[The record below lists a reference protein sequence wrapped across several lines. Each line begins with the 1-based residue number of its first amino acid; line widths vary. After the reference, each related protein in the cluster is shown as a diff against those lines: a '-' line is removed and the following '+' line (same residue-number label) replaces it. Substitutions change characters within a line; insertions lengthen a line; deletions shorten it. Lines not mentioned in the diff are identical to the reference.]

1 MSTQNKRFG
10 FSRRIGVV
18 IAATLVALC
27 LFAAAFAFLF
37 GGGGSAPSEG
47 SASGAAAE
55 SAAAT
60 AGSVPGQAVQLS
72 GETYEKDAELAVR
85 FLDVG
90 QGDATLLESHG
101 HWLLID
107 GGAPSASRKI
117 YATLEKLGVSHL
129 DAVIATHP
137 DADHIGGIAAAL
149 NYATCDSLYCSVDQ
163 SDSETFAHMVKYNE
177 RNSSGIVVPQNGD
190 SFTLGDAT
198 VTFLRTQE
206 VFFDSNNGSLV
217 TRIDC
222 GGASFLFPG
231 DAENPAEQALL
242 SDGANVSATVLH
254 VGHHGSLTST
264 SAAFL
269 AAVAPRC
276 AVVSVG
282 ANDYGHPSERVM
294 ECIWDFGAAIYR
306 TDQVGDI
313 TFELC
318 DGSLTVT
325 TTKTTSDAPTAPG
338 KPKSASGV
346 ADSATEPGS
355 ATSGAASGGV
365 STSGN
370 VSNGDSG
377 DVSDSTSAALQ
388 EYVLNTNTM
397 KFHYPSCSSVEKMK
411 DKNKQIVEAMRDE
424 VRSWGYDPCGI
435 CRP

>member
-1 MSTQNKRFG
+1 MGTQSKRINFSKRFG
-10 FSRRIGVV
+10 AVV
-18 IAATLVALC
+18 AAALVALC
-27 LFAAAFAFLF
+27 LLAAALAFFLPPIA
-37 GGGGSAPSEG
+37 SSEG
-47 SASGAAAE
+47 GASGTAAE
-55 SAAAT
+55 SVATT
-60 AGSVPGQAVQLS
+60 AGSTPGQTVQLP
-72 GETYEKDAELAVR
+72 GETYEEDAELTAR

-90 QGDATLLESHG
+90 QGDATLLESQG

-117 YATLEKLGVSHL
+117 YATLEKLGVNHL

-149 NYATCDSLYCSVDQ
+149 NYATCDSLYCSVNQ
-163 SDSETFAHMVKYNE
+163 SDSETFSSMVKYNE
-177 RNSSGIVVPQNGD
+177 RNGSGIIVPQNGD

-198 VTFLRTQE
+198 VTFLRTRE
-206 VFFDSNNGSLV
+206 AFSDSNNGSLV

-269 AAVAPRC
+269 AAVAPRY

-294 ECIWDFGAAIYR
+294 ERIQNFGAAIYR

-313 TFELC
+313 TFELR
-318 DGSLTVT
+318 DGSLAVT
-325 TTKTTSDAPTAPG
+325 TAKITTEAPTAPG
-338 KPKSASGV
+338 KSSSAPGV

-355 ATSGAASGGV
+355 AASGTASGGV

-370 VSNGDSG
+370 AADGDSG
-377 DVSDSTSAALQ
+377 DTSDGAAAAPQ

-397 KFHYPSCSSVEKMK
+397 KFHYPECKSVGKMK
-411 DKNKQIVEAMRDE
+411 DKNKQVVEATRDE

>member
-1 MSTQNKRFG
+1 MAAAL
-10 FSRRIGVV
+10 VV
-18 IAATLVALC
+18 LC
-27 LFAAAFAFLF
+27 LLAAAFAFLF
-37 GGGGSAPSEG
+37 GGGGIAPSEG
-47 SASGAAAE
+47 NASGTA
-55 SAAAT
+55 
-60 AGSVPGQAVQLS
+60 AGSVATTVGPAPGQNVQLS
-72 GETYEKDAELAVR
+72 GETYEKNVELTAR

-90 QGDATLLESHG
+90 QGDATLLESRS

-117 YATLEKLGVSHL
+117 YATLEKLGVNHL
-129 DAVIATHP
+129 DAIVATHP

-149 NYATCDSLYCSVDQ
+149 KYATCDSLYCSVAQ
-163 SDSETFAHMVKYNE
+163 SDSETFASMVKYNE
-177 RNSSGIVVPQNGD
+177 RNGSDIVVPCNGD
-190 SFTLGDAT
+190 SFALGDAT
-198 VTFLRTQE
+198 VAFLRTRE
-206 VFFDSNNGSLV
+206 TFSDSNNGSLV
-217 TRIDC
+217 TRVDC

-242 SDGANVSATVLH
+242 SEGANVSATVLH

-269 AAVAPRC
+269 VAVAPRY

-294 ECIWDFGAAIYR
+294 ERIQNFGAAIYR

-313 TFELC
+313 TFELR
-318 DGSLTVT
+318 DGSLSVATAKVT
-325 TTKTTSDAPTAPG
+325 TEAPTAPG
-338 KPKSASGV
+338 KSSSASGS
-346 ADSATEPGS
+346 AGSATETGS
-355 ATSGAASGGV
+355 AASGAASGGV

-370 VSNGDSG
+370 VSNGNSG
-377 DVSDSTSAALQ
+377 DVSGSTSVAPQ

-411 DKNKQIVEAMRDE
+411 DKNKQIVEATRDE

>member
-1 MSTQNKRFG
+1 MSTQNKRIG
-10 FSRRIGVV
+10 FSRRLGVV
-18 IAATLVALC
+18 VAAALVVLC

-37 GGGGSAPSEG
+37 GGGGSAPFEG
-47 SASGAAAE
+47 SASGAATE
-55 SAAAT
+55 SAAT
-60 AGSVPGQAVQLS
+60 AADSTSGQTAQLS
-72 GETYEKDAELAVR
+72 GETYEKNVELTAR

-90 QGDATLLESHG
+90 QGDATLLESRG
-101 HWLLID
+101 HWLLVD

-117 YATLEKLGVSHL
+117 YATLDKLGVNHL

-137 DADHIGGIAAAL
+137 DADHIGSIAAAL

-163 SDSETFAHMVKYNE
+163 SDSETFSSMVKYNE
-177 RNSSGIVVPQNGD
+177 RNGSGIIVPQNGD

-198 VTFLRTQE
+198 VTFLRTRE
-206 VFFDSNNGSLV
+206 TFSDSNNGSLV

-269 AAVAPRC
+269 AAVAPWY

-294 ECIWDFGAAIYR
+294 ERIQNFGAAIYR

-313 TFELC
+313 TFELH
-318 DGSLTVT
+318 DGSLSVATAKVT
-325 TTKTTSDAPTAPG
+325 TEAPTAPG
-338 KPKSASGV
+338 KSSSASGT
-346 ADSATEPGS
+346 ASSATETGS
-355 ATSGAASGGV
+355 SASGAASGGV
-365 STSGN
+365 SASGN
-370 VSNGDSG
+370 VSNGDSD
-377 DVSDSTSAALQ
+377 DVSGSTSAALQ

-411 DKNKQIVEAMRDE
+411 DKNKQIVEATRDE
-424 VRSWGYDPCGI
+424 VHSWGYDPCGI

>member
-1 MSTQNKRFG
+1 MKQRGKPFAVLLVLCVLAAVFAL
-10 FSRRIGVV
+10 FSPSNASSEGGASGT
-18 IAATLVALC
+18 AAGPVAT
-27 LFAAAFAFLF
+27 AA
-37 GGGGSAPSEG
+37 GSAPDQ
-47 SASGAAAE
+47 
-55 SAAAT
+55 T
-60 AGSVPGQAVQLS
+60 VQLS
-72 GETYEKDAELAVR
+72 GETYEKNTELIVR

-90 QGDATLLESHG
+90 QGDATLLESRG

-137 DADHIGGIAAAL
+137 DVDHIGGIAAAL
-149 NYATCDSLYCSVDQ
+149 NYATCDSLYCSVDR
-163 SDSETFAHMVKYNE
+163 SDSETFSHMVKYNE
-177 RNSSGIVVPQNGD
+177 RNGSGIVVPQNGD
-190 SFTLGDAT
+190 SFTLGDAM

-206 VFFDSNNGSLV
+206 VFPDSNNGSLV
-217 TRIDC
+217 VRIDC

-231 DAENPAEQALL
+231 DVGNAAEQALL
-242 SDGANVSATVLH
+242 AEGANVSATVLH

-269 AAVAPRC
+269 AAVAPRY

-294 ECIWDFGAAIYR
+294 ERIQNFGAAIYR

-313 TFELC
+313 TFELR
-318 DGSLTVT
+318 DGLLSVATAKT
-325 TTKTTSDAPTAPG
+325 TTEAPTAPG
-338 KPKSASGV
+338 KSKSAPGV
-346 ADSATEPGS
+346 ADSATEAGS
-355 ATSGAASGGV
+355 AASGTASGGV
-365 STSGN
+365 STSEN
-370 VSNGDSG
+370 AADGDSG
-377 DVSDSTSAALQ
+377 DTSDGAAAAPQ

-411 DKNKQIVEAMRDE
+411 DKNKQIVEATRDE

>member
-1 MSTQNKRFG
+1 MDSQHKKIN
-10 FSRRIGVV
+10 FSRRVGAVV
-18 IAATLVALC
+18 AAVLVVLC
-27 LFAAAFAFLF
+27 LLAAAFVFFSPSNASSE
-37 GGGGSAPSEG
+37 GGASGTAAGSA
-47 SASGAAAE
+47 
-55 SAAAT
+55 AT
-60 AGSVPGQAVQLS
+60 TTNLTHGQTVQLS
-72 GETYEKDAELAVR
+72 GETFEKNTELIVR

-90 QGDATLLESHG
+90 QGDATLLESRG

-117 YATLEKLGVSHL
+117 YATLERLGANHL
-129 DAVIATHP
+129 DAVIASHP

-163 SDSETFAHMVKYNE
+163 YDSEAFAHMVKYNE
-177 RNSSGIVVPQNGD
+177 RNSSSIVVPQNGD
-190 SFTLGDAT
+190 SFALGDAT
-198 VTFLRTQE
+198 VTFLRTRE
-206 VFFDSNNGSLV
+206 AFSDSNNGSLV
-217 TRIDC
+217 VRIDC

-231 DAENPAEQALL
+231 DAEEPAEQALL
-242 SDGANVSATVLH
+242 SEGANVTATVLH

-269 AAVAPRC
+269 AAVAPRY

-294 ECIWDFGAAIYR
+294 ERIQNFGATIYR

-313 TFELC
+313 TFELR
-318 DGSLTVT
+318 DGALTASTAKT
-325 TTKTTSDAPTAPG
+325 TTDAPTAPG
-338 KPKSASGV
+338 KSSSASGV
-346 ADSATEPGS
+346 ADSATEAGS
-355 ATSGAASGGV
+355 SASGAASGGV

-370 VSNGDSG
+370 AVDGDS
-377 DVSDSTSAALQ
+377 DDTSDGASAAPQ
-388 EYVLNTNTM
+388 EYVLNANTM

-411 DKNKQIVEAMRDE
+411 DKNKQIVEATRDE

>member
-1 MSTQNKRFG
+1 MDSQNKRIG

-18 IAATLVALC
+18 IAAALVVLC
-27 LFAAAFAFLF
+27 LLATAFAFLF
-37 GGGGSAPSEG
+37 GGGGSAPFEG
-47 SASGAAAE
+47 SASGAATE
-55 SAAAT
+55 SAAT
-60 AGSVPGQAVQLS
+60 AADSTSGQTAQLS
-72 GETYEKDAELAVR
+72 GETYEKNAELTAR

-90 QGDATLLESHG
+90 QGDATLLESRG
-101 HWLLID
+101 HWLLVD

-117 YATLEKLGVSHL
+117 YATLEKLGVNHL

-137 DADHIGGIAAAL
+137 DVDHIGGIAAAL
-149 NYATCDSLYCSVDQ
+149 NYAMCDSLYCSVDQ

-177 RNSSGIVVPQNGD
+177 RNGSGIVVPQNGD
-190 SFTLGDAT
+190 SFILGDAT
-198 VTFLRTQE
+198 VTFLRTRE
-206 VFFDSNNGSLV
+206 TFSDSNNGSLV

-242 SDGANVSATVLH
+242 SEGANVSATVLH

-294 ECIWDFGAAIYR
+294 ECIQNFGAAIYR

-313 TFELC
+313 AFELR
-318 DGSLTVT
+318 DGSLAVT
-325 TTKTTSDAPTAPG
+325 TTKTTTEAPTAPG

-346 ADSATEPGS
+346 ADSATEAGS
-355 ATSGAASGGV
+355 AASGAASGGV
-365 STSGN
+365 SASGN
-370 VSNGDSG
+370 VSNGDSD
-377 DVSDSTSAALQ
+377 DVSGSTSAALQ

-411 DKNKQIVEAMRDE
+411 DKNKQIVEATRDE

>member
-1 MSTQNKRFG
+1 MSTQNKRIG

-18 IAATLVALC
+18 IAAALVVLC
-27 LFAAAFAFLF
+27 LLTAAFAFLF

-47 SASGAAAE
+47 SASGAATE
-55 SAAAT
+55 SAAT
-60 AGSVPGQAVQLS
+60 AADSTSGQTVQLP
-72 GETYEKDAELAVR
+72 GESYEKDAELAAR

-90 QGDATLLESHG
+90 QGDATLLKSRG

-117 YATLEKLGVSHL
+117 YATLEKLGVNHL

-149 NYATCDSLYCSVDQ
+149 NYASCDSLYCSVNQ

-177 RNSSGIVVPQNGD
+177 RNGSGIVVPQNGD

-198 VTFLRTQE
+198 VTFLRTRE
-206 VFFDSNNGSLV
+206 TFFDSNNGSLV

-242 SDGANVSATVLH
+242 SEGANVSATVLH

-269 AAVAPRC
+269 AAVAPRY

-282 ANDYGHPSERVM
+282 ANDYGHPSECVM
-294 ECIWDFGAAIYR
+294 ERIQNFGAAIYR

-313 TFELC
+313 TFELR
-318 DGSLTVT
+318 DGLLSVVTAKVT
-325 TTKTTSDAPTAPG
+325 TEAPTAPG
-338 KPKSASGV
+338 KSKSTSGASP
-346 ADSATEPGS
+346 ATEAGS
-355 ATSGAASGGV
+355 AASGAASGGV
-365 STSGN
+365 SASGN
-370 VSNGDSG
+370 VSNGDSD
-377 DVSDSTSAALQ
+377 DVSGSTSAALQ

-411 DKNKQIVEAMRDE
+411 DKNKQIVEATRDE
-424 VRSWGYDPCGI
+424 VHSWGYDPCGI

>member
-1 MSTQNKRFG
+1 MGTQGKRII
-10 FSRRIGVV
+10 FSRRLGAVV
-18 IAATLVALC
+18 AAALVVLC
-27 LFAAAFAFLF
+27 LLAAAFAFFLPPIASF
-37 GGGGSAPSEG
+37 EG
-47 SASGAAAE
+47 DASGTAAG

-60 AGSVPGQAVQLS
+60 AGSAPGQTVQLP
-72 GETYEKDAELAVR
+72 GESYEKNAELTVR

-90 QGDATLLESHG
+90 QGDATLLESRG

-117 YATLEKLGVSHL
+117 YATLEKLGVNHL
-129 DAVIATHP
+129 DAVIASHP

-149 NYATCDSLYCSVDQ
+149 NYATCDSLYCSVEQD
-163 SDSETFAHMVKYNE
+163 DSEAFAPMVKYNE
-177 RNSSGIVVPQNGD
+177 RNGSGIVVPQNGD
-190 SFTLGDAT
+190 SFALGDAT
-198 VTFLRTQE
+198 VAFLRTRE
-206 VFFDSNNGSLV
+206 TFSDSNNGSLV
-217 TRIDC
+217 VRIDC

-231 DAENPAEQALL
+231 DAEEPAEQAIL
-242 SDGANVSATVLH
+242 SEGANVSATVLH

-269 AAVAPRC
+269 AAVAPRY

-294 ECIWDFGAAIYR
+294 ERIQDFGAAIYR

-313 TFELC
+313 TFGLR
-318 DGSLTVT
+318 DGALAVA
-325 TTKTTSDAPTAPG
+325 TTKITSDAPTAPG
-338 KPKSASGV
+338 KSKSASGI
-346 ADSATEPGS
+346 ADSATEAGS
-355 ATSGAASGGV
+355 AASGAANGGA

-370 VSNGDSG
+370 VSNGNPDDAFDSA
-377 DVSDSTSAALQ
+377 SAAPH

-397 KFHYPSCSSVEKMK
+397 KFHYPSCGSVEKMK
-411 DKNKQIVEAMRDE
+411 DKNKQVVEATRDE

>member
-1 MSTQNKRFG
+1 MVTQNKKINFPKRLG
-10 FSRRIGVV
+10 AVV
-18 IAATLVALC
+18 AAALVVLC
-27 LFAAAFAFLF
+27 LLAAFVLAFFLPPIA
-37 GGGGSAPSEG
+37 SSEG
-47 SASGAAAE
+47 SASGTTAG

-60 AGSVPGQAVQLS
+60 AGSAPGQTVQLP
-72 GETYEKDAELAVR
+72 GETYEEDAELTVR

-90 QGDATLLESHG
+90 QGDATLLESRG

-149 NYATCDSLYCSVDQ
+149 NYATCDSLYCSVDR

-177 RNSSGIVVPQNGD
+177 RNGSGIVVPQNGD

-198 VTFLRTQE
+198 VTFLRTQQA
-206 VFFDSNNGSLV
+206 FSDSNNGSLV
-217 TRIDC
+217 VRIDC

-242 SDGANVSATVLH
+242 SEGANVSATVLH
-254 VGHHGSLTST
+254 AGHHGSLTST

-269 AAVAPRC
+269 AAVAPRY

-282 ANDYGHPSERVM
+282 VNDYGHPSERVM
-294 ECIWDFGAAIYR
+294 ERIQDFGAAIYR

-313 TFELC
+313 TFELR
-318 DGSLTVT
+318 DGSLAAT
-325 TTKTTSDAPTAPG
+325 TTKTTTEAPTAPG
-338 KPKSASGV
+338 KSKSASVAGDSTAEAGSLASGSSSNNASNSGNIPDDA
-346 ADSATEPGS
+346 ADSS
-355 ATSGAASGGV
+355 ADNAS
-365 STSGN
+365 SIPH
-370 VSNGDSG
+370 
-377 DVSDSTSAALQ
+377 

-397 KFHYPSCSSVEKMK
+397 KFHYPECKSVEKTK
-411 DKNKQIVEAMRDE
+411 GKNKQVVEAARDE

-435 CRP
+435 CQP

>member
-1 MSTQNKRFG
+1 MDSQNKRIG
-10 FSRRIGVV
+10 FSRRVGAVV
-18 IAATLVALC
+18 AAVLVVLC
-27 LFAAAFAFLF
+27 LLAVAFAFFLP
-37 GGGGSAPSEG
+37 SIASSEG
-47 SASGAAAE
+47 GASGTAAGP
-55 SAAAT
+55 AAST
-60 AGSVPGQAVQLS
+60 TNSTLGQTVQLS
-72 GETYEKDAELAVR
+72 GETYEKNVELTAR

-90 QGDATLLESHG
+90 QGDATLLESRG

-117 YATLEKLGVSHL
+117 YATFDKLGVSHL

-149 NYATCDSLYCSVDQ
+149 NYATCDSLYCSVEQ
-163 SDSETFAHMVKYNE
+163 NDSETFVHMVKYNE
-177 RNSSGIVVPQNGD
+177 RNGSGIVVPQNGD
-190 SFTLGDAT
+190 SFILGDAT
-198 VTFLRTQE
+198 VTFLRTRE
-206 VFFDSNNGSLV
+206 TFSDNNNGSLV

-231 DAENPAEQALL
+231 DAENPAEQAFL
-242 SDGANVSATVLH
+242 SEGANVSATVLH

-269 AAVAPRC
+269 AAVAPRY

-294 ECIWDFGAAIYR
+294 ERVQDFGAAIYR

-313 TFELC
+313 TFELR
-318 DGSLTVT
+318 DGSLAVT
-325 TTKTTSDAPTAPG
+325 TTKTTTEAPTAPG
-338 KPKSASGV
+338 KSSSASGS
-346 ADSATEPGS
+346 AGSATETGS
-355 ATSGAASGGV
+355 SASGAASDGV

-370 VSNGDSG
+370 VSDSDSG
-377 DVSDSTSAALQ
+377 DTSDGAAAAPQ

-411 DKNKQIVEAMRDE
+411 DKNKQIVEATRDE

>member
-1 MSTQNKRFG
+1 MAAAL
-10 FSRRIGVV
+10 VV
-18 IAATLVALC
+18 LC
-27 LFAAAFAFLF
+27 LLAAAFAFLF
-37 GGGGSAPSEG
+37 GGSASSEG
-47 SASGAAAE
+47 SASGAATE
-55 SAAAT
+55 SAAT
-60 AGSVPGQAVQLS
+60 AADSAPGQTVQLS
-72 GETYEKDAELAVR
+72 GETYEKNVELTAR

-117 YATLEKLGVSHL
+117 YATLDKLGVSHL

-163 SDSETFAHMVKYNE
+163 NDSETFAHMVKYNE
-177 RNSSGIVVPQNGD
+177 RNGSGIIVLQNGD
-190 SFTLGDAT
+190 SFILGDAM
-198 VTFLRTQE
+198 VTFLRTRE
-206 VFFDSNNGSLV
+206 TFSDSNNGSLV

-269 AAVAPRC
+269 AAVAPRY

-294 ECIWDFGAAIYR
+294 ERIQNFGAAIYR

-313 TFELC
+313 TFELR
-318 DGSLTVT
+318 DGSLAVT

-338 KPKSASGV
+338 KSKS
-346 ADSATEPGS
+346 
-355 ATSGAASGGV
+355 TSGAASPAAEAG
-365 STSGN
+365 SSASGA
-370 VSNGDSG
+370 VDG
-377 DVSDSTSAALQ
+377 DVSGSTSAALQ

-411 DKNKQIVEAMRDE
+411 DKNKQIVEATRDE
-424 VRSWGYDPCGI
+424 VHSWGYDPCGI

>member
-1 MSTQNKRFG
+1 MSTQNKRIG
-10 FSRRIGVV
+10 FSRRLGVV
-18 IAATLVALC
+18 VAAALVVLC
-27 LFAAAFAFLF
+27 LLAAAFAFLF
-37 GGGGSAPSEG
+37 GGGGIAPSEG
-47 SASGAAAE
+47 NASGTA
-55 SAAAT
+55 
-60 AGSVPGQAVQLS
+60 AGSVATTVGPAPGQTVQLS

-90 QGDATLLESHG
+90 QGDATLLESRG

-163 SDSETFAHMVKYNE
+163 SDSETFAYMVKYNE
-177 RNSSGIVVPQNGD
+177 RNGSGIVVPQNGD
-190 SFTLGDAT
+190 SFSLGDAT
-198 VTFLRTQE
+198 VTFLRTRE
-206 VFFDSNNGSLV
+206 TFSDSNNGSLV

-269 AAVAPRC
+269 AAVAPRY

-294 ECIWDFGAAIYR
+294 ERIRDFGVAIYR

-313 TFELC
+313 AFELR
-318 DGSLTVT
+318 DGSLAVT
-325 TTKTTSDAPTAPG
+325 TTKTTTEAPTAPG
-338 KPKSASGV
+338 KSSSAPGV
-346 ADSATEPGS
+346 ADSATEAGS
-355 ATSGAASGGV
+355 AASGAASGG
-365 STSGN
+365 SSA
-370 VSNGDSG
+370 
-377 DVSDSTSAALQ
+377 SDSNDASDSASAAAQ

-397 KFHYPSCSSVEKMK
+397 KFHYPSCSSVEKIK
-411 DKNKQIVEAMRDE
+411 DKNKQIVEATRDE

>member
-1 MSTQNKRFG
+1 MKQRGKPFAVLLVLCVLA
-10 FSRRIGVV
+10 VV
-18 IAATLVALC
+18 
-27 LFAAAFAFLF
+27 FAFF
-37 GGGGSAPSEG
+37 CAGGSASKEG
-47 SASGAAAE
+47 SSGTSASVPNLAAASSVQS
-55 SAAAT
+55 SAQMSSEDT
-60 AGSVPGQAVQLS
+60 
-72 GETYEKDAELAVR
+72 ELTVR

-90 QGDATLLESHG
+90 QGDATLIESQG

-117 YATLEKLGVSHL
+117 YATLEKLSVGYL

-177 RNSSGIVVPQNGD
+177 RNGSSIVVPRNGD

-198 VTFLRTQE
+198 VTFLRTQQA
-206 VFFDSNNGSLV
+206 FSDSNNGSLV
-217 TRIDC
+217 VRIDC

-231 DAENPAEQALL
+231 DAENAAEQAFFAE
-242 SDGANVSATVLH
+242 GANVSATVLH

-269 AAVAPRC
+269 AAVAPRY

-294 ECIWDFGAAIYR
+294 ERIQDFGAAIYR

-313 TFELC
+313 TFELR
-318 DGSLTVT
+318 DGSLVSTTAKT
-325 TTKTTSDAPTAPG
+325 TTEAPTAPG
-338 KPKSASGV
+338 KSKSASGA
-346 ADSATEPGS
+346 ADFATEAGS
-355 ATSGAASGGV
+355 AASEVVGSGAF
-365 STSGN
+365 TSGN
-370 VSNGDSG
+370 VSNGNSD
-377 DVSDSTSAALQ
+377 DVSGSASAAPQ

-397 KFHYPSCSSVEKMK
+397 KFHYPSCGSVEKMK
-411 DKNKQIVEAMRDE
+411 DKNKQVVEATRDE
-424 VRSWGYDPCGI
+424 IRSWGYDPCGI